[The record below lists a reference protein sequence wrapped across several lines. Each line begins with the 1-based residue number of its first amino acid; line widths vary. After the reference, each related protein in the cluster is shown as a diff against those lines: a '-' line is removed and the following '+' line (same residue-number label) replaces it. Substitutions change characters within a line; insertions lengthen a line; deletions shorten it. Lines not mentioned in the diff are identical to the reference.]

1 MHGEPSIDG
10 LIQAIANGSAYDQL
24 QLALNPHEWRE
35 FAQALQPMSVQVGHV
50 LIERGGTDRV
60 AYLIESGVLSAHIPD
75 GSGRMRLAVLN
86 PGTVAGEGGF
96 LSAQPRSAS
105 VITTSAGRV
114 WCLSIHRF
122 EDLALRSPQ
131 IALLVAWA
139 FGSVAV
145 RRCNHPT
152 QRLAVT

>member
-1 MHGEPSIDG
+1 MRGEPSIDG
-10 LIQAIANGSAYDQL
+10 LVQAIAMGSAYDQL
-24 QLALNPHEWRE
+24 QLPLKPNEWHE
-35 FAQALQPMSVQVGHV
+35 FAQALQPLNVAVGHV
-50 LIERGGTDRV
+50 LIERGATDRV
-60 AYLIESGVLSAHIPD
+60 AYLIESGSFSAHILD
-75 GSGRMRLAVLN
+75 AAGRMHLAVLN

-105 VITTSAGRV
+105 VVTTSTGRV

-122 EDLALRSPQ
+122 DDLALRSPH

-139 FGSVAV
+139 FGSEAV

-152 QRLAVT
+152 QRLAIT